1 MSNAGYRKI
10 TFSIATPPL
19 MTCHQFVD
27 YLILTDKKVSA
38 LEIGFIEKG
47 TRQVDLREIKLPQ
60 IVAL

>member
-1 MSNAGYRKI
+1 
-10 TFSIATPPL
+10 